1 MANANLNDA
10 INNLGRNGYEDQ
22 QQKLKRA
29 YRSNRTPKQNSKD
42 EAVEKKREVA
52 AAKRKLAL
60 ERANERV
67 LAAERKKTLMEELK
81 ERSAANREL
90 ALEKME
96 YEINSAETVSEKLKV
111 GFKEGANYA
120 KTVIAD
126 AAVNLANKMGS
137 AMSESVEKYL
147 GTYTQYMSKI
157 EARIQGAYSDMSYET
172 LNDLIRSNTA
182 GNPYIKYTDVLSNL
196 AKAVDEGIASN
207 LAQRAFLATVSE
219 KIATTFDAFDASMLR
234 LIRIQQVD
242 STAARLGMEAELTK
256 LFNYY
261 FSDTSYL
268 NNAFDSVASAL
279 TDLSAQLTYS
289 TSVELEYMVQKW
301 LGSLGSV
308 GVSENTL
315 SSIASAVN
323 ALGSGN
329 IDYLTSNTGMQNLI
343 VMAANRA
350 GLSYSEMLVNGV
362 NSSDINDLLL
372 GIVSYIQ
379 DVTSGTNNVVK
390 AKYAELFGLTVSDV
404 AAFENLT
411 GDIISSIYNSAMTYN
426 DALISLDSQLA
437 ELPNRIHFSEQ
448 VENVIDNLMAATGIG
463 VANSNVAYM
472 TYKIADLVESIT
484 GGIYIPTISVLGSSI
499 TLPNSIEEYVKM
511 GVVGISTMTSLFSA
525 IGNWATGNSL
535 SLSDWTG
542 NWEKGSYTGF
552 TSARQLSTET
562 SSSGF
567 ISNADTT
574 GLQQSI
580 ADEQKT
586 TAEEVS
592 GTEEEDSELLVILRA
607 LKSYFEGGG
616 SASDPLR
623 VRIVTA
629 SNQNSAVS
637 GNVSG
642 EVDLVTLLSDILS
655 RVTVMGTDSSPVITQ
670 SLYGGLTGVSLPS
683 GTGSEGI

>member
-10 INNLGRNGYEDQ
+10 INNLGRSGFADHIQSLN
-22 QQKLKRA
+22 RA
-29 YRSNRTPKQNSKD
+29 YRSNRTPKQNSQD
-42 EAVEKKREVA
+42 EAKESQREVK
-52 AAKRKLAL
+52 AAKRRLAL
-60 ERANERV
+60 ERANERK

-81 ERSAANREL
+81 ERTAANREM
-90 ALEKME
+90 ALEQME
-96 YEINSAETVSEKLKV
+96 SAIASADTASEKLKA
-111 GFKEGANYA
+111 GFKAGAKYA
-120 KTVIAD
+120 GTVIAD
-126 AAVNLANKMGS
+126 AAVNLANNIGS

-157 EARIQGAYSDMSYET
+157 EARIQGAYSNMSYET

-182 GNPYIKYTDVLSNL
+182 GNPYVKYTDVLDKL
-196 AKAVDEGIASN
+196 AQAVDLGIASN

-219 KIATTFDAFDASMLR
+219 KIATTFDAFDSNLLR
-234 LIRIQQVD
+234 LIRIQRTD

-268 NNAFDSVASAL
+268 SDAFNDVSAAL
-279 TDLSAQLTYS
+279 MDLSSQLTYS

-308 GVSENTL
+308 GVSESTL
-315 SSIASAVN
+315 SSIASAIN

-329 IDYLTSNTGMQNLI
+329 VEYLTSNSELQNLI

-350 GLSYSEMLVNGV
+350 GLSYSNMLVNGV
-362 NSSDINDLLL
+362 NSNDINSLLY
-372 GIVSYIQ
+372 GMVSYIQ

-390 AKYAELFGLTVSDV
+390 AKYAELFGLTVADV
-404 AAFENLT
+404 NAFGNLT
-411 GDIISSIYNSAMTYN
+411 NDVISSIYNSAMTYN
-426 DALISLDSQLA
+426 DALVSLDSQLS

-448 VENVIDNLMAATGIG
+448 VENVIENLMAATGIG
-463 VANSNVAYM
+463 VANSKIAYA

-484 GGIYIPTISVLGSSI
+484 GGIEIPYVTVLGSGVQ
-499 TLPNSIEEYVKM
+499 LPNTIEEYVKI
-511 GVVGISTMTSLFSA
+511 GVVGLSTMTSLFSA

-542 NWEKGSYTGF
+542 SWEKGSYSGF
-552 TSARQLSTET
+552 TSTNQLSTSS

-567 ISNADTT
+567 VSNTDTT

-580 ADEQKT
+580 VDEQKAS
-586 TAEEVS
+586 AEEIS
-592 GTEEEDSELLVILRA
+592 GTEEEDSEVLVILRA

-616 SASDPLR
+616 STSDPLR
-623 VRIVTA
+623 VRVVTA
-629 SNQNSAVS
+629 ASKNSAS
-637 GNVSG
+637 TGNVSG
-642 EVDLVTLLSDILS
+642 EVDLISLLSDILS
-655 RVTVMGTDSSPVITQ
+655 RVNTMGTDNSPVITQ
-670 SLYGGLTGVSLPS
+670 SLGGSTGVSLPS
-683 GTGSEGI
+683 GVGSEGI